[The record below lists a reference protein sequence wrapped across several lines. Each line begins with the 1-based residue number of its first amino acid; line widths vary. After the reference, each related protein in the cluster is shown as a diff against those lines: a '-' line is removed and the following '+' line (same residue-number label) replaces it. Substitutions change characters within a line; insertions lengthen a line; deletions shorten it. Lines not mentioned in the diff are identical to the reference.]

1 MPTLKAIRS
10 YVSPEMIFPPKN
22 AQPSTSF
29 ITQESFNFQRKFKN
43 VHAFVRN
50 V

>member
-22 AQPSTSF
+22 AQPSISF
-29 ITQESFNFQRKFKN
+29 IIQDSFNFQRNPPRETLKD
-43 VHAFVRN
+43 
-50 V
+50 